1 LLLPFPYESC
11 SKRLHCQCWCNLSQA
26 HRALALQG
34 GNWGG
39 RGSRQCQA
47 SWPTQSGIRH
57 LRTSTTDYLNRKRG
71 TDCVLLAYVTGVT
84 VAIPEDAPD
93 YRLPT
98 FDDEMILRAPY
109 TVGNLFQQDNRL
121 VWETLRMAFHG
132 GCRGPGC
139 TTPLVALPYRRHEY

>member
-1 LLLPFPYESC
+1 
-11 SKRLHCQCWCNLSQA
+11 
-26 HRALALQG
+26 
-34 GNWGG
+34 
-39 RGSRQCQA
+39 
-47 SWPTQSGIRH
+47 

-132 GCRGPGC
+132 GCRGPGFILC
-139 TTPLVALPYRRHEY
+139 SYGKWTCSPCCCEDSLPVRGLSVLNPRTFFDGKARTFTFEKYCERLNNAFTDLEESGETVDVE